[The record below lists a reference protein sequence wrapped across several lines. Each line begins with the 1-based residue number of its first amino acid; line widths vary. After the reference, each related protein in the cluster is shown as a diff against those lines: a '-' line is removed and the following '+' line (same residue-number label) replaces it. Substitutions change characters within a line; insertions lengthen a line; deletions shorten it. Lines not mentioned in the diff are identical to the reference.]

1 MPLDTEQLIRRTQVL
16 YGALPDVGF
25 TSTTF
30 EELGNAAR
38 LKLPY
43 RALSQQL
50 RGTLML
56 LTRRMF
62 EAVAVIEV
70 EEMLA
75 RAAEE
80 SSPMETAVTAPPVP
94 LPPVDPAAPMET
106 VIPETSGKVTV
117 TEVRTTVET
126 SIPIEPDNISQR

>member
-1 MPLDTEQLIRRTQVL
+1 MPLDSEQLIRRTQVL

-56 LTRRMF
+56 LTRRVF
-62 EAVAVIEV
+62 DAVSALEV

-75 RAAEE
+75 AAAEE
-80 SSPMETAVTAPPVP
+80 SPAETAPPVHQ
-94 LPPVDPAAPMET
+94 PPDPAAPAET
-106 VIPETSGKVTV
+106 VIPETSSKVTV
-117 TEVRTTVET
+117 TEVRSETV
-126 SIPIEPDNISQR
+126 PIQPDAISQR